1 MQQAEQ
7 CSVKFI
13 YDALAV
19 TTACEAGYKAA
30 ANQRLHIE
38 FALMKLCFLN
48 AAPEATRPAAVP
60 ASQPVSAQP
69 AVAQAARPDPA
80 PQPVQKPD
88 PVPQPAAQPAAAPAP
103 QPAPQPAAAPSRVRR
118 TAASISLGS
127 MLAEAG
133 ERQGIETEVK
143 SEDPL
148 LTDEQ
153 IKQKWPELG
162 ERFASRPRLA
172 SAISNAKIEIRE
184 ENGLKIVKF
193 FVLSDAQSDW
203 IKSTMLTRL
212 QEEFKQ
218 IAGSSKLGI
227 EVDVLPQEEQ
237 KPVVYLEKDKAKRMM
252 VENPEVALLVQD
264 LGLDA

>member
-1 MQQAEQ
+1 
-7 CSVKFI
+7 
-13 YDALAV
+13 
-19 TTACEAGYKAA
+19 
-30 ANQRLHIE
+30 
-38 FALMKLCFLN
+38 
-48 AAPEATRPAAVP
+48 
-60 ASQPVSAQP
+60 
-69 AVAQAARPDPA
+69 
-80 PQPVQKPD
+80 
-88 PVPQPAAQPAAAPAP
+88 
-103 QPAPQPAAAPSRVRR
+103 
-118 TAASISLGS
+118 

-203 IKSTMLTRL
+203 IKSTMLTRDSL
-212 QEEFKQ
+212 VRLDLHEHPVRAEAVNDKWLDRCDFHGIGAETCGVSGEGQSQKDDGRKPRGRTSR
-218 IAGSSKLGI
+218 AGS
-227 EVDVLPQEEQ
+227 
-237 KPVVYLEKDKAKRMM
+237 RT
-252 VENPEVALLVQD
+252 
-264 LGLDA
+264 